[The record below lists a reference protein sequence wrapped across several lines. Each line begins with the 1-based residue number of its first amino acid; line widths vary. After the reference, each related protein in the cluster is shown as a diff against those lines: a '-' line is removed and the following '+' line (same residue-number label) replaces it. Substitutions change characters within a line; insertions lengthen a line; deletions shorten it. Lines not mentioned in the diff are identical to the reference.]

1 MRRRDFIAAIG
12 GLATAWPLD
21 ALAQQ
26 ASKVPTIG
34 VLGVNVATWTVQLAG
49 FTQRLSELGWIE
61 GRSIAIEYRWSEGR
75 AERVAEVAAEF
86 VQQNV
91 DVIVTNGT
99 SVPALERATRATPIV
114 FAMADDPVGSGL
126 VPNLAHPGGNI
137 TGMSL
142 QSTDLASKRLEILRE
157 AVPNLHRLAIMANAN
172 SSEAMLERHAVEQNA
187 RAVGL
192 DVASLEIRRAQD
204 IVPAFDTLK
213 SGTDALYVVVE
224 GLIAANSTR
233 IITLASGAH
242 LPTIFNQRDY
252 VQAGA
257 LMSYGPNFSLQ
268 FRRTAE
274 IVDKIL
280 RGAKP
285 GDIPVEQPTKFELV
299 VNVTAAKAIG
309 IKIPESF
316 LALADE
322 VIE

>member
-1 MRRRDFIAAIG
+1 MKRRQFISLLG
-12 GLATAWPLD
+12 GAVVAYPAG

-34 VLGVNVATWTVQLAG
+34 VLGVNVGTWTLPLAG
-49 FTQRLSELGWIE
+49 FTHRLGELGWIE
-61 GRSIAIEYRWSEGR
+61 GRGIAIEYRWSEGH

-86 VQQNV
+86 VQQKV

-99 SVPALERATRATPIV
+99 SVPVLKRATSVIPIV

-126 VPNLAHPGGNI
+126 VSNLVHPGGNV

-142 QSTDLASKRLEILRE
+142 QSTDLASKRVEILHE
-157 AVPNLHRLAIMANAN
+157 AVPNFRRLAIMANAN
-172 SSEAMLERHAVEQNA
+172 SSEAMLEKHAVEQNA

-192 DVASLEIRRAQD
+192 DVTSLEIRRTQD
-204 IVPAFDTLK
+204 IAPAFDILK

-233 IITLASGAH
+233 IITLATGSH
-242 LPTIFNQRDY
+242 LPTIFNQRSY

-274 IVDKIL
+274 LVDKIL

-299 VNVTAAKAIG
+299 VNVTTANAIG